1 MSAANDWNQ
10 APLTD
15 LVRYILEKHHE
26 HLRSELPR
34 LHELLRR
41 AVCAEQAPAQMAEVF
56 GGLWD
61 ELDAHLHKEEMIL
74 FPSIEQ
80 MEAFE
85 TAGAPRCDMPFGSIA
100 NPIAVMGTE
109 HNDASEAFAQLREIT
124 GNFSADETKGEAYR
138 KLMEGLKA
146 LDADL
151 QEHIRL
157 ENTVLFPRALALE
170 GAS

>member
-74 FPSIEQ
+74 SLPSSRWRHSKQ
-80 MEAFE
+80 PGLP
-85 TAGAPRCDMPFGSIA
+85 GATCRSGPS
-100 NPIAVMGTE
+100 PIP
-109 HNDASEAFAQLREIT
+109 LR
-124 GNFSADETKGEAYR
+124 
-138 KLMEGLKA
+138 
-146 LDADL
+146 
-151 QEHIRL
+151 
-157 ENTVLFPRALALE
+157 
-170 GAS
+170 